1 MYNFED
7 TGIIMGYSPVGII
20 CPDYDVMKKYDTA
33 ARNSLAI
40 VLLEMN
46 GLTSSTSCLAD
57 TMSAMKTSRKFAL
70 S

>member
-33 ARNSLAI
+33 ARNYTDPQKRS
-40 VLLEMN
+40 
-46 GLTSSTSCLAD
+46 
-57 TMSAMKTSRKFAL
+57 
-70 S
+70 